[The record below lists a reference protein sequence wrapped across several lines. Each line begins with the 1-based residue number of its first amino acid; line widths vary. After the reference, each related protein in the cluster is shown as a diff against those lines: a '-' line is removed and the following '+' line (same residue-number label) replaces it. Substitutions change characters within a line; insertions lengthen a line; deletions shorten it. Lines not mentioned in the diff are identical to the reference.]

1 HCIDTTDIWID
12 LSTTNV
18 YSKCALLVLLLLQ
31 DVLIP
36 LTKVTKPTLEKF
48 IVDSSLLLWVCLTQW
63 DRGWCNDHIIPSKN
77 GWTIDCNVLLRDV
90 NMAINCAKQVVRDPL
105 GIRVWLL
112 HDNFEAHDLTK
123 YLAGCGL

>member
-1 HCIDTTDIWID
+1 MIQYQYQHCIDTIDIWID

-48 IVDSSLLLWVCLTQW
+48 IVDSSLLLCMYSALF
-63 DRGWCNDHIIPSKN
+63 K
-77 GWTIDCNVLLRDV
+77 DV
-90 NMAINCAKQVVRDPL
+90 M
-105 GIRVWLL
+105 
-112 HDNFEAHDLTK
+112 
-123 YLAGCGL
+123 